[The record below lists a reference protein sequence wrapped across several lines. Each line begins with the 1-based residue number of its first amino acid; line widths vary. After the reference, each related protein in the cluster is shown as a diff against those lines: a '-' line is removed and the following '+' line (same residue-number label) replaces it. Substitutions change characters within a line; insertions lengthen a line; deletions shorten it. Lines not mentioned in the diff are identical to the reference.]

1 MRPTLK
7 DLFNESKNRGIQTD
21 PNDEIAAMK
30 GDLIAAQSLLDGSR
44 ERNKQLQAENRDF
57 KEQIEKL
64 NENLQKVFN
73 SNTPTKTN
81 QGAPEVTPQKQKRL
95 KMLLRT
101 AAEEN
106 DLYNQCVLLLLEY
119 KKV

>member
-44 ERNKQLQAENRDF
+44 ERNK
-57 KEQIEKL
+57 
-64 NENLQKVFN
+64 
-73 SNTPTKTN
+73 
-81 QGAPEVTPQKQKRL
+81 
-95 KMLLRT
+95 
-101 AAEEN
+101 
-106 DLYNQCVLLLLEY
+106 
-119 KKV
+119 